1 MRISDW
7 SSDVCSSDLRRL
19 AASLVREL
27 VVAEARNRGHLRARL
42 QVRLDRRH
50 RRERHQVVAHNVGAR
65 RHGLRLGLL
74 PAGLLEQPAGGLV
87 DVVAPGGEDLH
98 MAPVQQRRADALPSL
113 QHEGAE
119 AALDEM
125 RRSSEADRAGAN
137 DNNGKIGAGHGIHS
151 SVLPASWNCGS
162 KKEITQRVATSLAL
176 PTQPLSAQHSSARS
190 EEHTSELQSLM
201 RISYAVF

>member
-1 MRISDW
+1 
-7 SSDVCSSDLRRL
+7 
-19 AASLVREL
+19 
-27 VVAEARNRGHLRARL
+27 
-42 QVRLDRRH
+42 
-50 RRERHQVVAHNVGAR
+50 
-65 RHGLRLGLL
+65 
-74 PAGLLEQPAGGLV
+74 
-87 DVVAPGGEDLH
+87 

-176 PTQPLSAQHSSARS
+176 PTQPLSRS

-201 RISYAVF
+201 RISYAVFCLKKTKNKDSNHTSTQYTT